1 MQITFDVPHAFF
13 PNSPRLVNALALR
26 ASMDYLV
33 TLNRIYLST
42 AKQRRYPVPGL
53 YQSGIRYGR
62 TQVWDTIPAALRRR
76 FADCKTLSAWL
87 IAELQERGF
96 AAQPEFR
103 WNPRASGER
112 DFHILV
118 NTDKGIRDP
127 SKDFGMG
134 ADEAAYFSDSWQ

>member
-1 MQITFDVPHAFF
+1 MQIVYDAPFVFF
-13 PNSPRLVNALALR
+13 PNSSKLANALVLR

-42 AKQRRYPVPGL
+42 AKQHGYPVPGL

-62 TQVWDTIPAALRRR
+62 TQVWDTIQAALQRRH
-76 FADCKTLSAWL
+76 ADCKTLSAWL

-103 WNPRASGER
+103 WNPRPSGER

-118 NTDKGIRDP
+118 MTEKGIRDP